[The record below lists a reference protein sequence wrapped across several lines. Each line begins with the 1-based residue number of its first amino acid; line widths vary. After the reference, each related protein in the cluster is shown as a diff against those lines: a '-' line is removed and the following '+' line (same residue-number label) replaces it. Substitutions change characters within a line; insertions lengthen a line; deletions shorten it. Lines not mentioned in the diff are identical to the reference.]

1 MTRLSV
7 PCHESLKA
15 WKLNNVGRRNVRVAG
30 LRHSKLRKLTRRSK
44 KIKMRTGR
52 FEGYNTSDQNE
63 SGLKKRNATFD
74 DVGSF

>member
-1 MTRLSV
+1 
-7 PCHESLKA
+7 
-15 WKLNNVGRRNVRVAG
+15 
-30 LRHSKLRKLTRRSK
+30 
-44 KIKMRTGR
+44 MRTGR